1 GELRVRLARLAAARL
16 DCEADAVVFADG
28 RVFPD
33 GAPDQ
38 ALDFRRLAG
47 EAHWAAATYPQGLAP
62 EPSVTAAWSPDV
74 LTPPDAED
82 RVNGSAAYGFVFDLC
97 GIEVDRLTGQV
108 RIDRYVSAHDAGR
121 VLHPAMALGQ
131 TQGGFAQ
138 GLGAALME
146 ELVYDA
152 DGAFLAGTLADYPLP
167 TAAETPAIETVH
179 ADTPSPV
186 TLTGAKGIGEGTT
199 MSAPVCIA
207 NAVAD
212 ALGIDG
218 IDLPLRPAKLAAV
231 IRERGL

>member
-1 GELRVRLARLAAARL
+1 MPAGKQAQATRTLRRSAFDEPGLFDDTDDIPHNTGDLEILR
-16 DCEADAVVFADG
+16 
-28 RVFPD
+28 RV
-33 GAPDQ
+33 
-38 ALDFRRLAG
+38 
-47 EAHWAAATYPQGLAP
+47 
-62 EPSVTAAWSPDV
+62 
-74 LTPPDAED
+74 
-82 RVNGSAAYGFVFDLC
+82 
-97 GIEVDRLTGQV
+97 
-108 RIDRYVSAHDAGR
+108 DAGNTH
-121 VLHPAMALGQ
+121 L
-131 TQGGFAQ
+131 AQ

-199 MSAPVCIA
+199 MSTPVCIA